1 MRTRSAA
8 TALAALT
15 AGMTAA
21 VALHRRADRRVTA
34 AAAPIAIP
42 VAVPVAVPEFDAVVL
57 PFVRP
62 AGTAQPAAPTPAP
75 VRCGDTGGRT
85 KAGAPC
91 AARATTTGRCH
102 HHPVAA

>member
-1 MRTRSAA
+1 MRSRSAA

-15 AGMTAA
+15 AGVTAA
-21 VALHRRADRRVTA
+21 VALHRRADRR
-34 AAAPIAIP
+34 P
-42 VAVPVAVPEFDAVVL
+42 VAGTVPPIDVPEFDAVVL

-62 AGTAQPAAPTPAP
+62 TLTTAPDQRPQSPA
-75 VRCGDTGGRT
+75 RCGDTGGRT

-91 AARATTTGRCH
+91 GARATATGRCH

>member
-21 VALHRRADRRVTA
+21 VALHRRADRRATA
-34 AAAPIAIP
+34 APAP
-42 VAVPVAVPEFDAVVL
+42 VVVPEFDAVVL

-62 AGTAQPAAPTPAP
+62 AGTARPVERTQPP

-85 KAGAPC
+85 KAGSPC